1 MEKMTPTKVDTQELT
16 GSLIRIRS
24 SLPGL
29 YAAEQKV
36 GEAILADPEAVLT
49 SSVTELASRAG
60 ASEATVVRFCRS
72 LGYRGYQD
80 FKISLARDLVSP
92 IKSLHEELEEDDDPG
107 EVAAKVFRTHIQS
120 LEESLA
126 ALDPKVFSRAAGLMA
141 GARRILFIGVG
152 TSAPNVLDANNKFFR
167 LGYDCTA
174 QTDSHL
180 QVMQAALLGPADVV
194 VAVSHSGQTRDPIET
209 VRVAKSR
216 GAKAVAIT
224 NAALSPLAKLCD
236 LVLVTASRE
245 TRFRMEALASRIA
258 QTTVINALFMACA
271 LSDVERTLELRE
283 AIEEAVVGKQY

>member
-1 MEKMTPTKVDTQELT
+1 MPTHSTAQETT

-29 YAAEQKV
+29 YTAEQRV
-36 GEAILADPEAVLT
+36 AEAILADPEAVLT

-72 LGYRGYQD
+72 LGYKGYQD

-92 IKSLHEELEEDDDPG
+92 VKSLHEELEEGDEPS
-107 EVAAKVFRTHIQS
+107 EVAKKVFRTHIQA
-120 LEESLA
+120 LEETLA
-126 ALDPKVFSRAAGLMA
+126 VTDEEVFSRAVELLA
-141 GARRILFIGVG
+141 GARHIFFIGVG
-152 TSAPNVLDANNKFFR
+152 TSAPNVLDAHNKFFR
-167 LGYDCTA
+167 LGFDTSS

-209 VRVAKSR
+209 VRVAKSK
-216 GAKAVAIT
+216 GARAIAIT

-236 LVLVTASRE
+236 LTLVTASRE

-258 QTTVINALFMACA
+258 QTTILNALFMACA
-271 LSDVERTLELRE
+271 LADLERTLRLRE